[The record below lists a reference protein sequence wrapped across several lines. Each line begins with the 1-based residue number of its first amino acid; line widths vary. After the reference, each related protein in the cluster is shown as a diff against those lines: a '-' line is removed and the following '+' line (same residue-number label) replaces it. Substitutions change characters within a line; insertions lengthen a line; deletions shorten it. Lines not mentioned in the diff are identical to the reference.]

1 VVNGNY
7 FVAGLIVLQLGAI
20 VFYAREHKLPDA
32 LFFVGCAIA
41 NAAIIWR
48 NA

>member
-1 VVNGNY
+1 VSGNW
-7 FVAGLIVLQLGAI
+7 FVGGLILLQLGAI
-20 VFYAREHKLPDA
+20 VFYARDHKLPDA

-41 NAAIIWR
+41 NVAIIWR